1 MTRRTKH
8 DWTNAPRSA
17 PVDRGRRRRRPLL
30 PTIALSAMA
39 VGVAGLMA
47 LLPTVAD
54 ACTDVPEAVTVQ
66 PERVRAAIAPGSD
79 VLIVGDSYTRGSGSY
94 DGLHGWAQDITSGL
108 RWDATI
114 DGVGGSGYVSG
125 AAARASSFTFGA
137 RLHGHRFLD
146 PDLVLVQGSQN
157 DWVQGATQDV
167 LQRTVERTL
176 REARQQWPDAV
187 VVAIG
192 PSAPRPRAEATTD
205 IAAAVAAG
213 ARSAGVPYVDPLA
226 GQWFT
231 DANSPSFATP
241 DGQHLNDAGY
251 AYLAD
256 RITGALRALATPTPD
271 EQCH

>member
-1 MTRRTKH
+1 
-8 DWTNAPRSA
+8 
-17 PVDRGRRRRRPLL
+17 
-30 PTIALSAMA
+30 MA
-39 VGVAGLMA
+39 VGVAGLLA
-47 LLPTVAD
+47 LLPTIGD
-54 ACTDVPEAVTVQ
+54 ACSDVPDAVTVQ

-94 DGLHGWAQDITSGL
+94 DGRHGWAQDIVAELG
-108 RWDATI
+108 WDATI

-125 AAARASSFTFGA
+125 AAARASSFTYGA
-137 RLHGHRFLD
+137 RLHAHRFLD

-157 DWVQGATQDV
+157 DWVQGADQDV
-167 LQRTVERTL
+167 LQGTVERAL

-187 VVAIG
+187 VIAVG

-205 IAAAVAAG
+205 ISAAVAAG
-213 ARSAGVPYVDPLA
+213 ARAAGVPYVDPLA

-231 DANSPSFATP
+231 DANSPSFAAA

-256 RITGALRALATPTPD
+256 RVAGSVRSLAAPRPAD
-271 EQCH
+271 QCR